1 MPLKDPQARKD
12 YERERKN
19 KKRIAQY
26 LLLPE
31 PLRTQKL
38 EANARRR
45 AYKMRWIT
53 DKVRTRSRG

>member
-19 KKRIAQY
+19 RKRIAKY
-26 LLLPE
+26 MLLPE
-31 PLRTQKL
+31 PLRSQKL

-45 AYKMRWIT
+45 SYGMRWT
-53 DKVRTRSRG
+53 SDKVRTRNK

>member
-19 KKRIAQY
+19 RKRIAKY
-26 LLLPE
+26 MLLPE

-38 EANARRR
+38 AANARRR
-45 AYKMRWIT
+45 SYGMRWT
-53 DKVRTRSRG
+53 SDKVRTRNK